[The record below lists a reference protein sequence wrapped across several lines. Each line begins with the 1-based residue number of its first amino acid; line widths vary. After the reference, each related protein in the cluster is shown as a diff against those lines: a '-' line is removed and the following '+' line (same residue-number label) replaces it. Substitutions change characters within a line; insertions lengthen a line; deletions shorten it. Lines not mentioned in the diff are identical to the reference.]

1 MRLGA
6 RALRAAAHGVA
17 RRPARGAQLAICA
30 ALPLCAPLSCTPP
43 PPQLPPALPSAAD
56 LKRVSG
62 ALLGVGDVVEVRVYQ
77 EQELTGLYRVESGGG
92 FLFPLIGEVT
102 AEGRAPSEL
111 AALIAE
117 RLRAG
122 YLRAPQVTVF
132 LKESNSKKV
141 FILGQVKKP
150 GTYRYEEGMSVVQAV
165 ALAGGL
171 MPLAAPDL
179 ILIRGKEGDPVSEE
193 RFSIP
198 FKEISRGRASNAP
211 LRPGDILFVPE
222 SWL

>member
-1 MRLGA
+1 MRPTRPRSARPAQLTRCVAGWVA
-6 RALRAAAHGVA
+6 RAAV
-17 RRPARGAQLAICA
+17 
-30 ALPLCAPLSCTPP
+30 ALPLTLAPCACTPP
-43 PPQLPPALPSAAD
+43 PPQLLPTLPSATE

-77 EQELTGLYRVESGGG
+77 EQELTGLYRVELGGG
-92 FLFPLIGEVT
+92 FLFPLIGEVS
-102 AEGRAPSEL
+102 AEGRSPSEL
-111 AALIAE
+111 ASLIAE

-150 GTYRYEEGMSVVQAV
+150 GTYRYEDGMSVVQAV

-179 ILIRGKEGDPVSEE
+179 ILIRAREREGVEE
-193 RFSIP
+193 RYSIP
-198 FKEISRGRASNAP
+198 FKEISRGQAPNAP